1 MNWYIFET
9 LGRGNKIIT
18 IISAD
23 REVMPEND
31 HFIYLDKILPWFL
44 WILKSYKIEFQ
55 EAVRTSE
62 NAPEKVFEFL
72 RSLFMILLKF
82 SWIQVFG
89 VLLPFL
95 LTCIILRS
103 ILLII
108 KISDKVLSLIC
119 NLFLNVFIAIKEF
132 FFED

>member
-1 MNWYIFET
+1 MNWYIIET
-9 LGRGNKIIT
+9 LGRGNKKIT
-18 IISAD
+18 ITSAD
-23 REVMPEND
+23 REVMTEND

-62 NAPEKVFEFL
+62 NSPEKVFEFL

-95 LTCIILRS
+95 VTCIILRS
-103 ILLII
+103 IFLII
-108 KISDKVLSLIC
+108 KISDKVLSLIF
-119 NLFLNVFIAIKEF
+119 NLFL
-132 FFED
+132 